1 MPATCMNGGPWL
13 LNWSHH
19 HKGDRNSQS
28 LIGAS
33 IFRAVYVTG
42 ATTDS
47 PGAGSVAHATF
58 ATSGEGTGTIAY
70 ATSLTGGDVKL
81 PSLVGTVH
89 QPVLNK
95 PQHYGLEI
103 ITQARGDY

>member
-1 MPATCMNGGPWL
+1 MANAHS
-13 LNWSHH
+13 N
-19 HKGDRNSQS
+19 
-28 LIGAS
+28 
-33 IFRAVYVTG
+33 
-42 ATTDS
+42 S
-47 PGAGSVAHATF
+47 PGTGYSAAGANSSTG
-58 ATSGEGTGTIAY
+58 GEGTGTIAY
-70 ATSLTGGDVKL
+70 ATALTGGDVKL